1 MNREELHHLY
11 QTLGKISMI
20 ELTSEDWKENQIW
33 HHAGEA
39 RTVVFE
45 HLCNAMPMAA
55 RSGG

>member
-1 MNREELHHLY
+1 MNREELQNLY

-20 ELTSEDWKENQIW
+20 ELTSEDWKESQIW

-45 HLCNAMPMAA
+45 YLCNAMPMAGGA
-55 RSGG
+55 R

>member
-20 ELTSEDWKENQIW
+20 ELTSEDWKESQIW

-39 RTVVFE
+39 MSVVFE
-45 HLCNAMPMAA
+45 YLCNAMPMVGGA
-55 RSGG
+55 R